1 MRKSKLADYWWITTD
16 SILESPTASPSPV
29 QTGVATNCERWIMA
43 NAGDTCEAIMF
54 RSNRVSNVLYDNNL
68 ILGPKGKYCD
78 TQLLAG
84 YWYCVGTP
92 TITATTTGAP
102 LTVAQTQPTAAAVGA
117 VQKGPASASVT
128 AAPTTTNGAKSP
140 AASVT
145 AASSSFLSP
154 PTIPTAAKPAT
165 TMTSSAVTSATS
177 APPLTLR
184 SSILPTTS
192 TTAKPSGSPAPASTS
207 SPPSSSS
214 SPTAAAT
221 SAAAGAGGGGTAV
234 AAPEGATYLGC
245 ASEVPGRALNQLATA
260 GADMTIEKCLG
271 FCADAR
277 LPLAGLEYGS
287 ECFCGTTL
295 APPSALGN
303 PEACRMPCA
312 GNKSQVCGGP
322 SLLSVFKNGS
332 VAAAPPPV
340 EAATPQKVGGAAG
353 FSYQGCYDEG
363 KGRVLPD
370 AMMGNDTLTGYG
382 LAGVEYGRE
391 CWCGKSLQQGA
402 VKLDE
407 GRCGMRCKGE
417 GSQLCGGSG
426 AIGVY
431 EKNGN
436 GGGGGGGGKA
446 KKRDE
451 NQEDEEEDEDEEE
464 ETMVLEERDEI
475 DSNDGENETDENDVE
490 EERPQTAVKTIRL
503 VRRGRWGGRRHA

>member
-271 FCADAR
+271 FCADA
-277 LPLAGLEYGS
+277 
-287 ECFCGTTL
+287 
-295 APPSALGN
+295 
-303 PEACRMPCA
+303 
-312 GNKSQVCGGP
+312 
-322 SLLSVFKNGS
+322 
-332 VAAAPPPV
+332 
-340 EAATPQKVGGAAG
+340 
-353 FSYQGCYDEG
+353 
-363 KGRVLPD
+363 
-370 AMMGNDTLTGYG
+370 MMGNDTLTVELCVAFCEGRGYG
-382 LAGVEYGRE
+382 LAGVEYGLV
-391 CWCGKSLQQGA
+391 WWI
-402 VKLDE
+402 
-407 GRCGMRCKGE
+407 
-417 GSQLCGGSG
+417 G